1 MEEKRAV
8 GPPILVGPLRGHEA
22 FRSLWPHS
30 FLSHH
35 FPGRRGGC
43 SAVSATADGPRWTR
57 RPDLVVGM
65 FASFLFCVVFLVIF
79 LRRAQLSW
87 QVVFAILYQVALLP
101 SCPTGQ
107 GAFLLGPDG
116 ANLTARQGQEL
127 VDDE

>member
-1 MEEKRAV
+1 ML
-8 GPPILVGPLRGHEA
+8 GPCEATKLSVACGHTL
-22 FRSLWPHS
+22 S
-30 FLSHH
+30 LSHH